1 MSNSFNIS
9 LASEIASVKSIVDEN
24 KVNITYLHV
33 NDFPILHAVI
43 LNNEAKLGTIINTD
57 LPAVKADTADIRT
70 DVTIIHDTT
79 LGAMNSYIT
88 DIRNEV
94 RVIDPIVD
102 AIKLKTDD
110 IQQNVRG
117 DYTLFY
123 ATSNSIVEVEVCNI
137 TGHGKLNYLWGRCAN
152 AADTVSIVIYLDGI
166 PSRELIH
173 TGDTIIQMIIISDN
187 YNVETFFQT
196 QFIPHD
202 EATQYLMNLEFAT
215 SCQITVRRSA
225 GTTDLVHCKAC
236 VSIDPF

>member
-9 LASEIASVKSIVDEN
+9 VKPEIA
-24 KVNITYLHV
+24 
-33 NDFPILHAVI
+33 
-43 LNNEAKLGTIINTD
+43 
-57 LPAVKADTADIRT
+57 AVKVDTADIRA
-70 DVTIIHDTT
+70 DVTVIHDTDIPAIKT
-79 LGAMNSYIT
+79 DTGFIRTDLASHRADDMAALGDMLTTIDTEVGLIHTSDLP
-88 DIRNEV
+88 DIDGKIDAIDTEV
-94 RVIDPIVD
+94 GVIDGIAD
-102 AIKLKTDD
+102 AIKLKTDN

-123 ATSNSIVEVEVCNI
+123 ATSDSIVEVEVCNI
-137 TGHGKLNYLWGRCAN
+137 TGHGKLNYVWGRCAN

-173 TGDTIIQMIIISDN
+173 TGDTLIQMIILSDN

-196 QFIPHD
+196 HFVPHD
-202 EATQYLMNLEFAT
+202 EATQYLMYLEFAT